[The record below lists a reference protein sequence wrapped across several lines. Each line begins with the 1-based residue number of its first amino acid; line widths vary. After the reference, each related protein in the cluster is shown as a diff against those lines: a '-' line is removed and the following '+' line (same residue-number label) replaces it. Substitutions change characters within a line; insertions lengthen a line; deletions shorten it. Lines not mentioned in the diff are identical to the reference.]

1 MTTGSKALLI
11 GSGTVIAVVLV
22 IGLVVAGLL
31 VVGRVGGK
39 HPVAGGSTVSG
50 SVVFDDNFSSDRGWD
65 VAPVSGFTTDL
76 HLGNPGSMHLA
87 VPGQDA
93 GFHEL
98 YPGSS
103 YSRVKFSATL
113 ANRTGTGDVGLIC
126 DDPNSSGRY
135 RFWAGSNGT
144 AFIDV
149 SNGPGTNPT
158 VLAQTDRPKWAA
170 GETHTLT
177 AVCSSD
183 GKNVTLQ
190 FLIDGQ
196 SVLQASDTTTT
207 GPFTPGL
214 LVQGPVTVDLHRFV
228 VSTL

>member
-1 MTTGSKALLI
+1 MGTGAKAVLI
-11 GSGTVIAVVLV
+11 GSGALVAVVLV
-22 IGLVVAGLL
+22 IGLVVAAVL
-31 VVGRVGGK
+31 VAERAGSRS
-39 HPVAGGSTVSG
+39 PAPGGSNGSG

-65 VAPVSGFTTDL
+65 VAPVDGFTTDL
-76 HLGNPGSMHLA
+76 HLGSPGSMHLA

-98 YPGSS
+98 YPGSA
-103 YSRVKFSATL
+103 YARVKVTATL

-126 DDPNSSGRY
+126 DDADSSGRY
-135 RFWAGSNGT
+135 RFWAGSSGT

-149 SNGPGTNPT
+149 SHGPGTNPT
-158 VLAQTDRPKWAA
+158 VLAQTDRPKWAS

-183 GKNVTLQ
+183 GTHVKLQ

-196 SVLQASDTTTT
+196 SVLQADDTTTP
-207 GPFTPGL
+207 GPFTAGL
-214 LVQGPVTVDLHRFV
+214 LVQGPVTVDLRHFV